1 MMIGRQKEG
10 KSTLALQLAIDIG
23 GGGLFLNEH
32 RTRSGKVLY
41 VDFENKP
48 EQIQRRVFD
57 IGKDAAEAEGY
68 TFATVPRSHEQLT
81 VRLHKE
87 PESER
92 FLLVDDRIE
101 FLSASSVS
109 IGRNCRVDSIGRKQ
123 SRAEYLKAVW
133 RDLSLQ
139 QNHLAYSRW
148 TATNIARRNR

>member
-101 FLSASSVS
+101 FLSAEQREHWAKLPRRFNWAQAITSGVPKGSLARLIRAAKSS
-109 IGRNCRVDSIGRKQ
+109 GLLKMDGNQYCK
-123 SRAEYLKAVW
+123 AE
-133 RDLSLQ
+133 
-139 QNHLAYSRW
+139 
-148 TATNIARRNR
+148 